1 MPAGSFHLQTKMIIF
16 EKSQEMSVRR
26 SNFPV
31 RGMGCAAC
39 VARVQNT
46 LKEQKGVIDASVSLA
61 SNSARVDYD
70 PQVVTPEGLKK
81 AVQDA
86 GYDLLVDGGEGDEA
100 DSAEAEA
107 ERLRQDEFLSL
118 RKDALLSAVL
128 AALIMIVGM
137 GFKPFPSKGWVLCLL
152 AAPAVFWCGRRF
164 IRNAWN
170 QARHWSSNMD
180 TLVALSTVISFLFS
194 LFNLIFPS
202 VWTSRGL
209 EPRLYFESSA
219 MIVAFILIGRVL
231 EERAKFSTTASI
243 RGLMGLRPRAIDI
256 AVGESVTVNPGD
268 RIPVDG
274 EVVSGEARVDESMLT
289 GESDAALKVAGTK
302 VYTGTINLGG
312 TILVRA
318 EKTGKDTMLSS
329 MIRMVKDAQGSKAR
343 IQNLVDRIAAV
354 FVPAIIV
361 ISLVALA
368 CWVVFSPEDGLTRGL
383 LAMVTV
389 LVVAC
394 PCSLGLATPTALIAG
409 IGKGA
414 EKGILIKDADSLQV
428 AGKTDC
434 VVLDK
439 TGTLTVTDGVGESIR
454 PGSAEAVAALKKMG
468 MEVYMESGDKEEKA
482 ARVAG
487 EVGISKFKSGCLPA
501 DKAQLVK
508 DLQAEGKKV
517 AMAGDGIN
525 DSAALA
531 LADLSVAMGSG
542 TDIAM
547 NTAMV
552 TIVSSD
558 LRKLPELI
566 KLSRRT
572 VKIIRENLVWAFLYN
587 VIAVP
592 VAAGIFY
599 PISGFV
605 LNPMVAAACM
615 AASSVLVVCNSLR
628 LRYL

>member
-1 MPAGSFHLQTKMIIF
+1 
-16 EKSQEMSVRR
+16 
-26 SNFPV
+26 
-31 RGMGCAAC
+31 
-39 VARVQNT
+39 
-46 LKEQKGVIDASVSLA
+46 
-61 SNSARVDYD
+61 
-70 PQVVTPEGLKK
+70 
-81 AVQDA
+81 
-86 GYDLLVDGGEGDEA
+86 
-100 DSAEAEA
+100 
-107 ERLRQDEFLSL
+107 
-118 RKDALLSAVL
+118 
-128 AALIMIVGM
+128 
-137 GFKPFPSKGWVLCLL
+137 
-152 AAPAVFWCGRRF
+152 
-164 IRNAWN
+164 
-170 QARHWSSNMD
+170 
-180 TLVALSTVISFLFS
+180 
-194 LFNLIFPS
+194 
-202 VWTSRGL
+202 
-209 EPRLYFESSA
+209 
-219 MIVAFILIGRVL
+219 
-231 EERAKFSTTASI
+231 
-243 RGLMGLRPRAIDI
+243 
-256 AVGESVTVNPGD
+256 
-268 RIPVDG
+268 
-274 EVVSGEARVDESMLT
+274 
-289 GESDAALKVAGTK
+289 
-302 VYTGTINLGG
+302 
-312 TILVRA
+312 
-318 EKTGKDTMLSS
+318 MLSS

-482 ARVAG
+482 ARVAL

-501 DKAQLVK
+501 DKALLVK

-572 VKIIRENLVWAFLYN
+572 IAIIRENLVWAFLYN
-587 VIAVP
+587 IIAVP